1 MEVLESGALYGVHT
15 TGIILPH
22 TVEVIM
28 ADALYQ
34 PNGYVQQVFIPSSVK
49 YLASYTG
56 TVYTDMSEEEIT
68 SLYGE
73 PWGPIYADICAGTVT
88 LNDGENYYVTG
99 GLKPG
104 DKVVIEGVQAL
115 SDGQTITP
123 ITPAEK
129 EAAYKKALEDQKS
142 GNIQSAFQ

>member
-1 MEVLESGALYGVHT
+1 M
-15 TGIILPH
+15 
-22 TVEVIM
+22 
-28 ADALYQ
+28 
-34 PNGYVQQVFIPSSVK
+34 
-49 YLASYTG
+49 
-56 TVYTDMSEEEIT
+56 
-68 SLYGE
+68 
-73 PWGPIYADICAGTVT
+73 
-88 LNDGENYYVTG
+88 TG